1 LEDAE
6 VVPAAGA
13 GATGL
18 TPCSLPCNAGEGWGG
33 VALDLQLKSK
43 ANPLPTSPCKQGE
56 EQNQNP
62 SLKPLPRNIQPDLS
76 AAIGHT
82 PLLRLR
88 HASALTGCEIL
99 GKAEFLNP
107 GGSIKDRTALGLLLD
122 AERRGLI
129 RPGGSIVEGT
139 AGNTGIGLALLGAS
153 RGYRTVIFMPETQSR
168 EKIDALRI
176 AGAEVRLVPAVAYKD
191 PNHYAHQARAHAEAA
206 NAADP
211 GSAWFANQFDNTAN
225 RDWHEATTGGE
236 IWQDAGGHVDGFV
249 CAAGTGGTLA
259 GVGRA
264 LKARHPGVRIALADP
279 EGSALASYVNTGEL
293 VASGNSISEGIG
305 SSRVTANFDGAP
317 IDLAWSIPDDESVPL
332 LHRLLAEEGWCTGG
346 SSGVNLAGAIRLARE
361 LGPGHTIVTV
371 LADAGT
377 RYQAKLFNPAFLRG
391 KGIPVPDWLAR
402 AFPG

>member
-1 LEDAE
+1 MTLY
-6 VVPAAGA
+6 
-13 GATGL
+13 
-18 TPCSLPCNAGEGWGG
+18 S
-33 VALDLQLKSK
+33 
-43 ANPLPTSPCKQGE
+43 
-56 EQNQNP
+56 
-62 SLKPLPRNIQPDLS
+62 DLS
-76 AAIGHT
+76 ATVGHT

-88 HASALTGCEIL
+88 HASELTGCEIL
-99 GKAEFLNP
+99 AKAEFLNP
-107 GGSIKDRTALGLLLD
+107 GGSIKDRTALGLLLN
-122 AERRGLI
+122 AERHGLI
-129 RPGGSIVEGT
+129 RTGGIIVEGT

-176 AGAEVRLVPAVAYKD
+176 TGAEVRLVPAVPYKD
-191 PNHYAHQARAHAEAA
+191 PNHYAHQARAHAEALDV
-206 NAADP
+206 ADP

-225 RDWHEATTGGE
+225 RDFHETTTGVE
-236 IWQDAGGHVDGFV
+236 IWNDTHGAVDGFA

-264 LKARHPGVRIALADP
+264 LKARKSGVLIALADP
-279 EGSALASYVNTGEL
+279 TGSALASYVNDGEL

-317 IDLAWSIPDDESVPL
+317 IDRAWSIPDDESVPL
-332 LHRLLAEEGWCTGG
+332 LHNLLHQEGWCVGG

-377 RYQAKLFNPAFLRG
+377 RYQAKLFNPTFLRD
-391 KGIPVPDWLAR
+391 KGIPVPAWLAQ

>member
-1 LEDAE
+1 M
-6 VVPAAGA
+6 
-13 GATGL
+13 
-18 TPCSLPCNAGEGWGG
+18 S
-33 VALDLQLKSK
+33 
-43 ANPLPTSPCKQGE
+43 
-56 EQNQNP
+56 
-62 SLKPLPRNIQPDLS
+62 IQPDLS
-76 AAIGHT
+76 ATVGRT

-99 GKAEFLNP
+99 AKAEFLNP

-122 AERRGLI
+122 AEQRGQI
-129 RPGGSIVEGT
+129 RPGGRIVEGT

-153 RGYRTVIFMPETQSR
+153 RGYRTTIFMPDTQSR

-206 NAADP
+206 NAAAP

-225 RDWHEATTGGE
+225 RDWHETSTGPE
-236 IWQDAGGHVDGFV
+236 IWDDAGGRVDGFV

-264 LKARHPGVRIALADP
+264 LKARNPQVRIALADP
-279 EGSALASYVNTGEL
+279 AGSALASYVNTGEL

-377 RYQAKLFNPAFLRG
+377 RYQAKLFNPAFLRQ
-391 KGIPVPDWLAR
+391 KNIPVPDWLAT
-402 AFPG
+402 AFP